1 MMTVD
6 RDYAGASMQIVVVD
20 SSQVVLRVIGSLLEA
35 RGHTVHEF
43 TESDEALAYLTASPE
58 VRVLITSLE
67 VRPMNGLELCW
78 AVRLLAEDRRP
89 LHIITMSSANSVHNL
104 AEALDSGADDF
115 IEKPPRAEELHA
127 RLRAAER
134 LTKLQEELIRLAE
147 TDSLTGLL
155 NRRAFRER
163 TENAI
168 ARIAPGRSPS
178 LIVVDI
184 DHFKRINDLYGHDV
198 GDQAICAV
206 ANLFQEEGI
215 VGRLGGEEFG
225 ILLPERDR
233 DSAIFHAEG
242 LRVRVRALRIAC
254 GDGTIG
260 LTCSFGVSTWSDGD
274 TIPAFLKRADV
285 AVYAAKAAGRNRVM
299 VETCP
304 DALDACMARAVSDR
318 RG

>member
-1 MMTVD
+1 
-6 RDYAGASMQIVVVD
+6 MQIVVVD

-43 TESDEALAYLTASPE
+43 TESDAALAFVTEVPE

-134 LTKLQEELIRLAE
+134 MAKLQEELIRLAE
-147 TDSLTGLL
+147 TDGLTGLL
-155 NRRAFRER
+155 NRRTFRER
-163 TENAI
+163 IDTVMARGITE
-168 ARIAPGRSPS
+168 RPPS

-184 DHFKRINDLYGHDV
+184 DHFKRINDLHGHDV
-198 GDQAICAV
+198 GDQAIRAV
-206 ANLFQEEGI
+206 AELLHEAGI

-225 ILLPERDR
+225 IFLPERDLK
-233 DSAIFHAEG
+233 SALLHAEG

-260 LTCSFGVSTWSDGD
+260 LTCSFGVSTWAETDSVAAL
-274 TIPAFLKRADV
+274 IKRADV
-285 AVYAAKAAGRNRVM
+285 ALYEAKAAGRNRVM
-299 VETCP
+299 TE
-304 DALDACMARAVSDR
+304 ALQSGLGLLSRPGVS
-318 RG
+318 

>member
-1 MMTVD
+1 
-6 RDYAGASMQIVVVD
+6 MQIVVVD

-43 TESDEALAYLTASPE
+43 TESDAALAFLTDARD

-134 LTKLQEELIRLAE
+134 MAKLQEELIRLAE
-147 TDSLTGLL
+147 TDGLTGLL
-155 NRRAFRER
+155 NRRTFRER
-163 TENAI
+163 IDTTI
-168 ARIAPGRSPS
+168 ARGIPGCPPS
-178 LIVVDI
+178 LIMVDI
-184 DHFKRINDLYGHDV
+184 DHFKRINDLHGHDI
-198 GDQAICAV
+198 GDEAIRVV
-206 ANLFQEEGI
+206 AGLLRETGT

-225 ILLPERDR
+225 IFLPERDL
-233 DSAIFHAEG
+233 DSALFHAEG

-254 GDGTIG
+254 GDDTIG
-260 LTCSFGVSTWSDGD
+260 LSCSFGVSTWAAND
-274 TIPAFLKRADV
+274 TVAALIKRADV
-285 AVYAAKAAGRNRVM
+285 ALYEAKASGRNRVM
-299 VETCP
+299 AETP
-304 DALDACMARAVSDR
+304 PSEFGQRTRPGVS
-318 RG
+318 

>member
-1 MMTVD
+1 MTVA
-6 RDYAGASMQIVVVD
+6 RVWTGVLMQIVVVD

-43 TESDEALAYLTASPE
+43 TESDEALEFLSSAPE

-147 TDSLTGLL
+147 TDGLTGLL

-163 TENAI
+163 TDSVI
-168 ARIAPGRSPS
+168 AKIAHGRTPS

-184 DHFKRINDLYGHDV
+184 DHFKKINDVHGHDI

-206 ANLFQEEGI
+206 ADLFQEVGI

-225 ILLPERDR
+225 ILLPERDLE
-233 DSAIFHAEG
+233 SAVFHAEG
-242 LRVRVRALRIAC
+242 LRVRVRALRVAC

-260 LTCSFGVSTWSDGD
+260 LTCSFGVTTWAAGD

-299 VETCP
+299 VETRP
-304 DALDACMARAVSDR
+304 DSLALSKTRFGSDQHR
-318 RG
+318 

>member
-1 MMTVD
+1 
-6 RDYAGASMQIVVVD
+6 MQIVVVD

-43 TESDEALAYLTASPE
+43 TESDAALAFLTDARD

-134 LTKLQEELIRLAE
+134 MAKLQEELIRLAE
-147 TDSLTGLL
+147 TDGLTGLL
-155 NRRAFRER
+155 NRRTFRER
-163 TENAI
+163 IDTAI
-168 ARIAPGRSPS
+168 ARGIPGRPPS
-178 LIVVDI
+178 LIMVDI
-184 DHFKRINDLYGHDV
+184 DHFKRINDLYGHDI
-198 GDQAICAV
+198 GDEAIRVV
-206 ANLFQEEGI
+206 AGLLRETGT

-225 ILLPERDR
+225 IFLPERDL
-233 DSAIFHAEG
+233 DSALFHAEG

-260 LTCSFGVSTWSDGD
+260 LSCSFGVSAWAEND
-274 TIPAFLKRADV
+274 TVAAMIKRADV
-285 AVYAAKAAGRNRVM
+285 ALYEAKAAGRNRV
-299 VETCP
+299 VAETSP
-304 DALDACMARAVSDR
+304 SGFGQRARPVVS
-318 RG
+318 

>member
-1 MMTVD
+1 
-6 RDYAGASMQIVVVD
+6 MQIVVVD

-43 TESDEALAYLTASPE
+43 TESDAALAFLTDVPE

-134 LTKLQEELIRLAE
+134 MAKLQEELIRLAE
-147 TDSLTGLL
+147 TDGLTGLL
-155 NRRAFRER
+155 NRRTFRER
-163 TENAI
+163 IDNSI
-168 ARIAPGRSPS
+168 ARGITGRPPS

-184 DHFKRINDLYGHDV
+184 DHFKRINDVHGHDV
-198 GDQAICAV
+198 GDEAIRAV
-206 ANLFQEEGI
+206 AGLLNETGT

-225 ILLPERDR
+225 IFLPERDL
-233 DSAIFHAEG
+233 DSALFHAEG

-260 LTCSFGVSTWSDGD
+260 LTCSFGVSTWAETD
-274 TIPAFLKRADV
+274 TVPALIKRADV
-285 AVYAAKAAGRNRVM
+285 ALYEAKAAGRNRVM
-299 VETCP
+299 TETRRSGFVAMTRP
-304 DALDACMARAVSDR
+304 NVS
-318 RG
+318 

>member
-1 MMTVD
+1 
-6 RDYAGASMQIVVVD
+6 MQIVVVD

-43 TESDEALAYLTASPE
+43 TESDEALAFLASTLD

-78 AVRLLAEDRRP
+78 AVRLLAEGRRP

-134 LTKLQEELIRLAE
+134 MTKLQEELIRLAE
-147 TDSLTGLL
+147 TDGLTGLL

-163 TENAI
+163 TETAI
-168 ARIAPGRSPS
+168 DRVAPGRPAS

-184 DHFKRINDLYGHDV
+184 DHFKRINDVHGHDI
-198 GDQAICAV
+198 GDEAIRAV
-206 ANLFQEEGI
+206 ASLFQEAGI
-215 VGRLGGEEFG
+215 VGRMGGEEFG
-225 ILLPERDR
+225 ILLPERDL
-233 DSAIFHAEG
+233 DSALFHAEG

-260 LTCSFGVSTWSDGD
+260 LTCSFGVSTWSEGD
-274 TIPAFLKRADV
+274 TIPALFKRADV
-285 AVYAAKAAGRNRVM
+285 ALYSAKAAGRNRVM
-299 VETCP
+299 AEPCSTGLTMP
-304 DALDACMARAVSDR
+304 TSRLVSDR
-318 RG
+318 RK

>member
-1 MMTVD
+1 
-6 RDYAGASMQIVVVD
+6 MQIVVVD

-43 TESDEALAYLTASPE
+43 TESDAALAFLTDVPE

-134 LTKLQEELIRLAE
+134 MAKLQEELIRLAE
-147 TDSLTGLL
+147 TDGLTGLL
-155 NRRAFRER
+155 NRRTFRER
-163 TENAI
+163 IDNSI
-168 ARIAPGRSPS
+168 ARGITGRPPS

-184 DHFKRINDLYGHDV
+184 DHFKRINDVHGHDV
-198 GDQAICAV
+198 GDEAIRAV
-206 ANLFQEEGI
+206 AGLLNETGT

-225 ILLPERDR
+225 IFLPERDL
-233 DSAIFHAEG
+233 DSALFHAEG

-260 LTCSFGVSTWSDGD
+260 LTCSFGVSTWAEID
-274 TIPAFLKRADV
+274 TVPALIKRADV
-285 AVYAAKAAGRNRVM
+285 ALYEAKAAGRNRVM
-299 VETCP
+299 TETRRNGFVAMTRP
-304 DALDACMARAVSDR
+304 NVS
-318 RG
+318 

>member
-1 MMTVD
+1 
-6 RDYAGASMQIVVVD
+6 MQIVVVD

-43 TESDEALAYLTASPE
+43 TESDEALAFLTSALE

-134 LTKLQEELIRLAE
+134 MTKLQEELIRLAE
-147 TDSLTGLL
+147 TDGLTGLL

-163 TENAI
+163 TETAI
-168 ARIAPGRSPS
+168 ARLVPGRPAS

-184 DHFKRINDLYGHDV
+184 DHFKQINDVHGHDI
-198 GDQAICAV
+198 GDEAIRAV
-206 ANLFQEEGI
+206 ACLFQEAGI
-215 VGRLGGEEFG
+215 VGRMGGEEFG
-225 ILLPERDR
+225 ILLPERDL
-233 DSAIFHAEG
+233 DSALFHAEG
-242 LRVRVRALRIAC
+242 LRVRVRALRVAC

-260 LTCSFGVSTWSDGD
+260 LTCSFGVSTWSEGD
-274 TIPAFLKRADV
+274 SIPALFKRADI
-285 AVYAAKAAGRNRVM
+285 ALYSAKAAGRNQVM
-299 VETCP
+299 AE
-304 DALDACMARAVSDR
+304 ACSSGFSMPASRLVSDR
-318 RG
+318 RK

>member
-1 MMTVD
+1 MTVA
-6 RDYAGASMQIVVVD
+6 RVWTGVLMQIVVVD

-43 TESDEALAYLTASPE
+43 TESDEALEFLSSAPE

-147 TDSLTGLL
+147 TDGLTGLL

-163 TENAI
+163 TDSVI
-168 ARIAPGRSPS
+168 AKIAHGRTPS

-184 DHFKRINDLYGHDV
+184 DHFKKINDVHGHDI

-206 ANLFQEEGI
+206 ADLFQEVGI
-215 VGRLGGEEFG
+215 VGRLG
-225 ILLPERDR
+225 
-233 DSAIFHAEG
+233 
-242 LRVRVRALRIAC
+242 RVRVRALRVAC

-260 LTCSFGVSTWSDGD
+260 LTCSFGVTTWAAGD

-299 VETCP
+299 VETRP
-304 DALDACMARAVSDR
+304 DSLALSKTRFGSDQHR
-318 RG
+318 